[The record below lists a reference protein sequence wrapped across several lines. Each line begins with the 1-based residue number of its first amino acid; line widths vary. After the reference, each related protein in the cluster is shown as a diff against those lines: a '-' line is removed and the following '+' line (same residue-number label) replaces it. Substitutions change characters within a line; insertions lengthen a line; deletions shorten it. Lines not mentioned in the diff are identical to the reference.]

1 MGLKLYIDHNVHA
14 EITLGLRRRGVDVIT
29 CSEDGTDRADDDVI
43 LQRASD
49 LGRIVFTQDTDFLKI
64 TGAWLTSGD
73 GRSGDAQSHHSP
85 SALKV
90 QSSGFSPAGAI
101 LTILGSNWAMI
112 STRSDWAFMTSWM
125 FL

>member
-64 TGAWLTSGD
+64 TGAWLTSGREF
-73 GRSGDAQSHHSP
+73 GGVVFAQQLGITIGDAIRD
-85 SALKV
+85 LEL
-90 QSSGFSPAGAI
+90 I
-101 LTILGSNWAMI
+101 TEAMGEAEMRNLI
-112 STRSDWAFMTSWM
+112 TH
-125 FL
+125 LPL